1 MDVLVVDHPLA
12 AVRLTLLRD
21 EKHDRP
27 VFRSAL
33 SDLATMLV
41 YEATRDLPR
50 ACVEVRTPL
59 AVTQGAM
66 IADPP
71 LLVPVL
77 RAGLGMATAAA
88 ALLPEAQMGFVGV
101 ARDEQTHLPRAYL
114 ESIPEDLTGRRAIVL
129 DPMIATGGSL
139 LHCVQLLAQRG
150 AAEITVVCVLAAPEG
165 LERLRASG
173 LATRVVTAAVDER
186 LDENAYIVPGLGD
199 AGDRQFGAV

>member
-1 MDVLVVDHPLA
+1 VDVLVVDHPLA
-12 AVRLTLLRD
+12 AVRLTILRD
-21 EKHDRP
+21 ESHDRA
-27 VFRSAL
+27 VFRAAL

-41 YEATRDLPR
+41 YEATRDLHR
-50 ACVEVRTPL
+50 ECIDVRTPL
-59 AVTQGAM
+59 TVTAGAV

-77 RAGLGMATAAA
+77 RAGLGMAGAAA
-88 ALLPEAQMGFVGV
+88 ALLPEAQMGFVGL
-101 ARDEQTHLPRAYL
+101 ARDERTHQSRAYL
-114 ESIPEDLTGRRAIVL
+114 ESIPDDLTGRVAIVL

-139 LHCVQLLAQRG
+139 MHCVRLLAGRG
-150 AAEITVVCVLAAPEG
+150 AQEVIVVCVLAAPEG

-173 LATRVVTAAVDER
+173 LNVRVVTAAVDER

>member
-1 MDVLVVDHPLA
+1 VDHPLA

-21 EKHDRP
+21 ARHDRA
-27 VFRSAL
+27 VFRAAL
-33 SDLATMLV
+33 AELATMLV
-41 YEATRDLPR
+41 YEATRDLR
-50 ACVEVRTPL
+50 CESVMVRTPL
-59 AVTQGAM
+59 TVTEGAV

-77 RAGLGMATAAA
+77 RAGLGMAEAAA

-101 ARDEQTHLPRAYL
+101 ARDEQTHQPRGYL
-114 ESIPEDLTGRRAIVL
+114 ESIPEDLTGRSAILL

-139 LHCVQLLAQRG
+139 MHCVRLLSDRG
-150 AAEITVVCVLAAPEG
+150 AAQIIVVCVLAAPEG

-173 LATRVVTAAVDER
+173 LASRVVTAAVDDR